1 MSRTQH
7 GGEDSA
13 VTLSRRSFLVATVAT
28 GAYFGFSQAA
38 FALNAFGGASPAS
51 ASATSGEPV
60 FEPTV
65 WFGIDH
71 EGVVS
76 VNVPK
81 AEMGQ
86 HIGTAIARILA
97 DELEA
102 DWNMVRIVGVDTNP
116 RWGFMVTG
124 GSTSVWATFP
134 VFSRAG
140 AAGRIALIEAG
151 AKLLDVSAGRCV
163 ARNGAVHANGRSISY
178 GEIVRRGNL
187 GRRFSADELKA
198 LPIKGAANRTLI
210 GKPTRALDVPDKTI
224 GAAVYGIDVDVP
236 GMVYGRPKLPPTRY
250 GSKVL
255 SIDDS
260 AARGVK
266 GYLRSV
272 ALDDPSGTV
281 PGWVMVIA
289 DSFYAALRAVD
300 LVKVKWQVGDTAT
313 VSEKDLFDHAAALV
327 ADRSQGALLD
337 TGGGDVDG
345 GLARAAKTLEG
356 TYTTTGV
363 LHFQLEPVNAVAF
376 EKDGVFEIHTGN
388 QAQGFILPVLA
399 KALQVPVERIVMRTY
414 LIGGGF
420 GRRLNGDYAVPAAL
434 TAKALGR
441 PFKMVLTREDDTRLD
456 SLRSPTLQRLRLGW
470 NNDGKIVAMEHV
482 AVAGWPSLTVF
493 PGNMQKGTNGAPYD
507 PFSISGADHWYDVG
521 ALRVRAVNNDL
532 AQKSFR
538 PGWLR
543 AVAPGWT
550 NWALESFMDEVAH
563 VQKIDPVA
571 QRLAHLTGAGRN
583 AGAAPSST
591 GGALRQANVI
601 RRVAARAGWGRAMPP
616 DTGLGLA
623 SSFGQERAMPTW
635 CACVAQVKIDRQ
647 TGHVTVQKL
656 WMEIDAG
663 SIIDPDGAMAQAQGA
678 TLWGLSMA
686 LYEGTG
692 FENGYVKDLNLDTYT
707 PLRMADV
714 PDMDIAFVDSTEAPV
729 GLGEPP
735 TTVVAPAIGNA
746 IFAAVGV
753 RMRHLPVRATDIRL
767 ALDQARQKTTS

>member
-1 MSRTQH
+1 MSRVQH
-7 GGEDSA
+7 NGDDA
-13 VTLSRRSFLVATVAT
+13 TVNLSRRSFLVATVVT
-28 GAYFGFSQAA
+28 GALFGFSRTA
-38 FALNAFGGASPAS
+38 FALDAFGGTTSRAAAS
-51 ASATSGEPV
+51 AGPV
-60 FEPTV
+60 FAPVV

-71 EGVVS
+71 DGIVS

-97 DELEA
+97 DELDA
-102 DWNMVRIVGVDTNP
+102 DWSMVRIVGVDTDP
-116 RWGFMVTG
+116 KWGFMVTG

-140 AAGRIALIEAG
+140 AAGRIALIEQG
-151 AKLLDVSAGRCV
+151 AKLLGVPVARCV
-163 ARNGAVHANGRSISY
+163 ARGGAVHAGSRSVSY
-178 GEIVRRGNL
+178 GEIVRRGDL
-187 GRRFSADELKA
+187 TRRFSADEMKA
-198 LPIKGAANRTLI
+198 LPIKPAASRTLI
-210 GKPTRALDVPDKTI
+210 GKATRALDVPHKTT
-224 GAAVYGIDVDVP
+224 GAAVYGIDADIP

-255 SIDDS
+255 AVDDS
-260 AARGVK
+260 AARNVK
-266 GYLRSV
+266 GYLRSIV
-272 ALDDPSGTV
+272 LDDPSDTV

-289 DSFYAALRAVD
+289 RTYYAALRAAD
-300 LVKVKWQVGDTAT
+300 LVKVQWQSGETSN

-327 ADRSQGALLD
+327 ADARQGALLD
-337 TGGGDVDG
+337 TGAGDVDS
-345 GLARAAKTLEG
+345 GLAKAKQTLEG

-376 EKDGVFEIHTGN
+376 EKNGIFEIHTGN

-399 KALQVPVERIVMRTY
+399 RALQVPVERIVMRTY

-434 TAKALGR
+434 TTKVLGR

-470 NNDGKIVAMEHV
+470 NGDGKIEAMEHV

-493 PGNMQKGTNGAPYD
+493 PGNMQKGTNGVPYD

-563 VQKIDPVA
+563 AQRTDPVA
-571 QRLAHLTGAGRN
+571 LRLAHLTGLGRN
-583 AGAAPSST
+583 AGVAPSSV

-635 CACVAQVKIDRQ
+635 CACIAQVKVDRK
-647 TGHVTVQKL
+647 TGTVAVQKL

-663 SIIDPDGAMAQAQGA
+663 SIIDPDGAMAQAQGG

-686 LYEGTG
+686 LYEGTE
-692 FENGYVKDLNLDTYT
+692 FANGNVKDLNLDTYT

-714 PDMDIAFVDSTEAPV
+714 PNMDIAFVESAEAPV

-746 IFAAVGV
+746 IHAAVGV
-753 RMRHLPVRATDIRL
+753 RMRHLPIRAAAVKV
-767 ALDQARQKTTS
+767 ALDEVRQRTPG